1 MPSLKDTLLIVAV
14 IALAWAVFMLVN
26 QPPKGNWVT
35 ADGVKI
41 WPLPKE
47 AVLVERN
54 AAFEKRVRELYE
66 SGRLIVF
73 TGQAISGGIDKVRA
87 REKAKIN
94 AYKELAEYFETRLQT
109 FAQLVEG
116 QIQAIKDK
124 DRVTSVAV
132 NAYKRV
138 TELFSEA
145 KVSGAYVYAVWEEM
159 VGSLVYTTVLLVFDP
174 VGAVEAAKQTVMAD
188 QEISKAIEELGKN
201 GVDFFK
207 MLNEVIS
214 EAKK

>member
-1 MPSLKDTLLIVAV
+1 MPLKDILLIAAIV
-14 IALAWAVFMLVN
+14 ILASAVFFLLN
-26 QPPKGNWVT
+26 QPPEGNWVT

-66 SGRLIVF
+66 SGKLIAF

-94 AYKELAEYFETRLQT
+94 AYKELAQFFETKLQT

-116 QIQAIKDK
+116 QIQAVKDK
-124 DRVTSVAV
+124 DKVTSAALS
-132 NAYKRV
+132 AYKRV

-174 VGAVEAAKQTVMAD
+174 VGAVEAAKQAAMAD
-188 QEISKAIEELGKN
+188 QEISKTIEELGKN